1 MVPSKSAKTQ
11 IMDGRQGNAEKIKK
25 NNIGMDLRTG
35 CFMVRC
41 SSLRAPLFVIPI
53 GKIAKDGGS
62 CTYLGLGYTV
72 DLKKQADPEYGG
84 SLRSVEM
91 KLFGRVIAA
100 SIT

>member
-1 MVPSKSAKTQ
+1 MRKRS
-11 IMDGRQGNAEKIKK
+11 RKI
-25 NNIGMDLRTG
+25 ILAWICALAVLWCALFTVDYI
-35 CFMVRC
+35 RC

-53 GKIAKDGGS
+53 DKIAKDGGS